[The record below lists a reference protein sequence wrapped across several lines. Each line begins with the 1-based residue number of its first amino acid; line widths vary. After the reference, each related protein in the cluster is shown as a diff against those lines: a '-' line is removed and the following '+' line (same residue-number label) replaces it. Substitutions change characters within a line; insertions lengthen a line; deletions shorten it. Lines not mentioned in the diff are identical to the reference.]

1 MDDTTFRAMLG
12 RLDEMGYD
20 TSRFR
25 RVPQRPE
32 QIGMPGFASPGQR
45 D

>member
-1 MDDTTFRAMLG
+1 MLAK
-12 RLDEMGYD
+12 LDQMGYD

-32 QIGMPGFASPGQR
+32 QIGMPGFASSG
-45 D
+45 DKN